1 MKQCLN
7 RFFSPFLLTLTLLL
21 SGCYSAPV
29 TFSEA
34 AQQVPFR
41 ELNNYFVRKNGST
54 LEYSSVITSQE
65 EFDARFGM
73 AAFMGPKGRP
83 TAVDFEYE
91 VVLAVVMPASKQAC
105 SLRAKEVVKEGEW
118 LAFRYTQ
125 ILGEPLT
132 YTIRPCLLVAI
143 EKSELAS
150 NLLFSPIE
158 EEIEP

>member
-7 RFFSPFLLTLTLLL
+7 RFFSFFLLMLTLLL
-21 SGCYSAPV
+21 SGCHTAPI

-73 AAFMGPKGRP
+73 AAFMGPNGRP
-83 TAVDFEYE
+83 TAVDFKHE
-91 VVLAVVMPASKQAC
+91 VVLAVVMPALEQTC
-105 SLRAKEVVKEGEW
+105 TLRVKEVVKEKDR
-118 LAFRYTQ
+118 LVFRYIQT
-125 ILGEPLT
+125 LGEPLT
-132 YTIRPCLLVAI
+132 YTIRPCLLIAI

-158 EEIEP
+158 EEIVP